1 MKKYCT
7 TAFLIILYLITTS
20 CKDKCEGIACF
31 TPPESFQFKVI
42 DKNGKNISDS
52 KIFSFSY
59 KDAQN
64 TKFVN
69 LQSNTNNSGEVSLST
84 NFISGTQYTLLSKG
98 TSVGELYYENVK
110 VNENCCTY
118 FVTTVLDFNGVSLL
132 GKKDKD
138 YNYVINIQ

>member
-1 MKKYCT
+1 M
-7 TAFLIILYLITTS
+7 S
-20 CKDKCEGIACF
+20 CKDKCEGIDCF

-98 TSVGELYYENVK
+98 TAVGELYYENVK

>member
-1 MKKYCT
+1 M
-7 TAFLIILYLITTS
+7 S
-20 CKDKCEGIACF
+20 CKDKCEGIDCF

-52 KIFSFSY
+52 KTFSFSY

-64 TKFVN
+64 TKFID
-69 LQSNTNNSGEVSLST
+69 LKSNINSIGEVYLYAD
-84 NFISGTQYTLLSKG
+84 FISGTQYTLLLRG
-98 TSVGELYYENVK
+98 TSVGELNYKNIK

-138 YNYVINIQ
+138 YRYIINIQ